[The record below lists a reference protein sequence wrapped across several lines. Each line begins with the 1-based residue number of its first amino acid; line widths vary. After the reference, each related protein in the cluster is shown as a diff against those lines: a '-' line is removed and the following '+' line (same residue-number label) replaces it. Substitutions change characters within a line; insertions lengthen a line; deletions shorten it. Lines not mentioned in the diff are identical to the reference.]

1 MTSFS
6 DRNTRGKLTWDFALQ
21 TCSHTLSL
29 LLCCQRQL
37 IRTTWP
43 RLVACDSDFEQI
55 GVEVF
60 LRIFSRHPELLS
72 LFPFGVDVADHDQ
85 LAEMTSERLAATME
99 EVRQHPTFRNHA
111 AAFASAIGM
120 AVESLDD
127 WDGDLTAT
135 LLQLGRMHSET
146 EGFTVQ
152 NLSEPFSRFP
162 SRFSFHDRM
171 HRSRIEECIQT
182 TPRG

>member
-1 MTSFS
+1 M
-6 DRNTRGKLTWDFALQ
+6 
-21 TCSHTLSL
+21 
-29 LLCCQRQL
+29 
-37 IRTTWP
+37 
-43 RLVACDSDFEQI
+43 
-55 GVEVF
+55 
-60 LRIFSRHPELLS
+60 RIFSRHPELLS
-72 LFPFGVDVADHDQ
+72 LFPFGEVLRHDDQ
-85 LAEMTSERLAATME
+85 DAEVSIELLTTTLE

-152 NLSEPFSRFP
+152 NFSVLRY
-162 SRFSFHDRM
+162 HLLQQNRM
-171 HRSRIEECIQT
+171 R
-182 TPRG
+182 

>member
-1 MTSFS
+1 M
-6 DRNTRGKLTWDFALQ
+6 
-21 TCSHTLSL
+21 
-29 LLCCQRQL
+29 
-37 IRTTWP
+37 TWP
-43 RLVACDSDFEQI
+43 RLVSCDTDFEQI

-60 LRIFSRHPELLS
+60 LRIFSRHPELMT
-72 LFPFGVDVADHDQ
+72 LFPFGDVFHGVENTEMTTDQ
-85 LAEMTSERLAATME
+85 LTTTLD
-99 EVRQHPTFRNHA
+99 EVRQHQTFRNHA

-152 NLSEPFSRFP
+152 NFSFSCFSRTEGL
-162 SRFSFHDRM
+162 S
-171 HRSRIEECIQT
+171 
-182 TPRG
+182 

>member
-1 MTSFS
+1 MGCIQT
-6 DRNTRGKLTWDFALQ
+6 TRTKPEATAR
-21 TCSHTLSL
+21 CSADISHLWVTVR
-29 LLCCQRQL
+29 QRQL

-43 RLVACDSDFEQI
+43 RIVSCDADFEQI

-60 LRIFSRHPELLS
+60 LRIFSRHPELIS
-72 LFPFGVDVADHDQ
+72 LFPFGDVCPADQ
-85 LAEMTSERLAATME
+85 VAEMKPEKLAATLDQ
-99 EVRQHPTFRNHA
+99 VRQHPTFRNHA

-146 EGFTVQ
+146 QGFTVQ
-152 NLSEPFSRFP
+152 NLSVCSE
-162 SRFSFHDRM
+162 
-171 HRSRIEECIQT
+171 
-182 TPRG
+182 

>member
-1 MTSFS
+1 MS
-6 DRNTRGKLTWDFALQ
+6 
-21 TCSHTLSL
+21 
-29 LLCCQRQL
+29 
-37 IRTTWP
+37 
-43 RLVACDSDFEQI
+43 CDTDFEQI

-72 LFPFGVDVADHDQ
+72 LFPFGEVLRHDDQ
-85 LAEMTSERLAATME
+85 DAEVNAELLTATLD

-146 EGFTVQ
+146 EGFTVH
-152 NLSEPFSRFP
+152 NFSALGHHLLQHNTIH
-162 SRFSFHDRM
+162 SQTEEMNSHD
-171 HRSRIEECIQT
+171 
-182 TPRG
+182 GL